1 MGLNEFLDTEETSLE
16 TTQSNEIATLVKQI
30 VDLENA
36 LAESKKLDEQLKTVK
51 DQLKNAMQKNDLY
64 KWETPNGLK
73 ITLVPDKEDIE
84 EEVSVINEEKFEKE
98 NRELV
103 NAYKEKRLE
112 YREFKTVLTKG
123 KKGYLRVTLPKGE

>member
-51 DQLKNAMQKNDLY
+51 DQLKNAMQNNNLY

-84 EEVSVINEEKFEKE
+84 EEVAYIDEELFVKE
-98 NRELV
+98 NIELHNQYV
-103 NAYKEKRLE
+103 ETRDKYKK
-112 YREFKTVLTKG
+112 FKTVLTKG
-123 KKGYLRVTLPKGE
+123 KKGYLRVTLPKE

>member
-1 MGLNEFLDTEETSLE
+1 MGLNEFLDKEETSLE
-16 TTQSNEIATLVKQI
+16 TTQLNEIATLVKQI
-30 VDLENA
+30 IDLENA
-36 LAESKKLDEQLKTVK
+36 LAESKKLDEQLKSVK
-51 DQLKNAMQKNDLY
+51 EQLKNAMQNNNLY

-98 NRELV
+98 NRDLV

-123 KKGYLRVTLPKGE
+123 KKGYLRITLPKGE

>member
-36 LAESKKLDEQLKTVK
+36 LAESKKLDEQLKSVK
-51 DQLKNAMQKNDLY
+51 EQLKNAMQKNDLY

-84 EEVSVINEEKFEKE
+84 KEVSVINEEKFEKE
-98 NRELV
+98 NRDLV

>member
-1 MGLNEFLDTEETSLE
+1 MGLNEFLDKEETSLE

-30 VDLENA
+30 IDLENA
-36 LAESKKLDEQLKTVK
+36 LAESKKLDEQLKSVK
-51 DQLKNAMQKNDLY
+51 EQLKNAMQNNNLY

-98 NRELV
+98 NRDLV

-123 KKGYLRVTLPKGE
+123 KKGYLRITLPKGE